1 MEMSMVQR
9 TNKKDTGR
17 SKKRAPAAQGDN
29 SIEFGSRGGA
39 DNESLTE
46 NRANGPKS
54 DSGIG
59 ILPISVLT

>member
-1 MEMSMVQR
+1 MSMSLR
-9 TNKKDTGR
+9 IRKKHIAR
-17 SKKRAPAAQGDN
+17 SRKPSSGAHSDIPV
-29 SIEFGSRGGA
+29 EFGPRGGA
-39 DNESLTE
+39 DNESLAE

>member
-1 MEMSMVQR
+1 MSLR
-9 TNKKDTGR
+9 IRKKHIAR
-17 SKKRAPAAQGDN
+17 SIKPSSDARRDIPV
-29 SIEFGSRGGA
+29 EFGPRGGA